1 MSDESYSRAEEIA
14 HSVTHGIGT
23 ALSVAGLTL
32 LVVLASLRGSA
43 RLVVSVAVY
52 GTTLVLLYL
61 ASTLYHA
68 IQHDGAKRVLK
79 ILDHAAI
86 FLLIAGTY
94 TPFTLISLRGPWG
107 WSLFGTVWG
116 LAAVG
121 IIFKLF
127 FTGRYEGLSTGVY
140 LLMGWI
146 IAVALRPLTLALP
159 AGGVVLLFLGGIAYS
174 AGVIFYVQKRRY
186 SHAVWHLFV
195 IMGSLFHFFSVLLY
209 VLPKGT
215 GS

>member
-1 MSDESYSRAEEIA
+1 MATDRHTLRQEIA
-14 HSVTHGIGT
+14 NSVTHGIGT

-43 RLVVSVAVY
+43 RHVVSVAVY

-94 TPFTLISLRGPWG
+94 TPFTLVSLRGPWG
-107 WSLFGTVWG
+107 WSLFGAVWG

-121 IIFKLF
+121 IVFKLF
-127 FTGRYEGLSTGVY
+127 FTGRYEGFSTAVY

-146 IAVALRPLTLALP
+146 IAVALKPLAMALP
-159 AGGVVLLFLGGIAYS
+159 TGGIVLLLLGGVAYS
-174 AGVIFYVQKRRY
+174 AGVIFYVQKRPY
-186 SHAVWHLFV
+186 AHAVWHLFV
-195 IMGSLFHFFSVLLY
+195 IAGSLCHFFSILLY
-209 VLPKGT
+209 VLPRTAAG
-215 GS
+215 